1 MVEATTLPPP
11 TTTILPDDPVA
22 STVVSQPDLPDDAQ
36 TEEEVNETVQNAKR
50 NEDLQAQP
58 SQIREVI
65 VEPPEVTFLVFDSDA
80 FI

>member
-1 MVEATTLPPP
+1 MPPP
-11 TTTILPDDPVA
+11 TTTILPDDPA

-36 TEEEVNETVQNAKR
+36 TEEEVNEVQNSKR

-65 VEPPEVTFLVFDSDA
+65 VEPPEVIFLVFDSNISIGKTALD
-80 FI
+80 F

>member
-11 TTTILPDDPVA
+11 TTTILPDDPA
-22 STVVSQPDLPDDAQ
+22 STTVVSQPDLPDDAK

-65 VEPPEVTFLVFDSDA
+65 VEPPEVIFLF
-80 FI
+80 FYLNI

>member
-1 MVEATTLPPP
+1 MVEATTSPPP
-11 TTTILPDDPVA
+11 TTTILPDDPA

-65 VEPPEVTFLVFDSDA
+65 VEPPEVIFLFVDSN
-80 FI
+80 I